1 MKNSVLFSLFIIAA
15 FAITAPSQTKGEL
28 SFGNYAGSGTPFG
41 SSFIAIPYR
50 TDGSSTTRAPGWGVE
65 VGRADASDIGEL
77 LADQNTLRLAL
88 SRIRTITAKE
98 LGTERQRALLGIES
112 EGMSPAELLT
122 KAQDW
127 WKDNIE
133 GSMDRI
139 ASNPA
144 ASCAESQEMFSLL
157 LGNER
162 QKALLGIEGMG
173 NIEIFTGTVATS
185 VKKRCRE
192 EKLDECNATGRFK
205 QIILW
210 AVLEERQVQI
220 LSGSASD
227 DSWMKDALTECAI
240 YELHYVSTTKVDYD
254 LKLDSV
260 IDGRIPLKFKPNE
273 GGLYAE
279 LSDIKIEGETN
290 SDVNPFLQS
299 IKCTAE
305 GITTTCGPGASM
317 LKTAFSA
324 IVDLE
329 VKYREDYLDESGL
342 SKSRIVGDNKL
353 KIKFSPSMH
362 STAMVTKAMKDI
374 PSMTLPNL
382 EVGATGF
389 WIAHKKSRTGPLEV
403 TFDETER
410 GVYPILFEF
419 TRTGGDSE
427 EDITAFDT
435 TKFELIHKPNK
446 KPFPPKKA
454 TPARRMVR
462 GTP

>member
-1 MKNSVLFSLFIIAA
+1 MILCSGCLVLFAV
-15 FAITAPSQTKGEL
+15 TALGFGPAVPQAREL
-28 SFGNYAGSGTPFG
+28 ST
-41 SSFIAIPYR
+41 
-50 TDGSSTTRAPGWGVE
+50 TMSTPGWGVE
-65 VGRADASDIGEL
+65 VGRADASDVGEL

-112 EGMSPAELLT
+112 EGMSLAELLT
-122 KAQDW
+122 KAQEW
-127 WKDNIE
+127 WKDKIE
-133 GSMDRI
+133 GPMERI
-139 ASNPA
+139 AGNPA
-144 ASCAESQEMFSLL
+144 ASCAESQAMLSLL

-173 NIEIFTGTVATS
+173 NLEMFTGTIATS
-185 VKKRCRE
+185 VKQRCRE

-210 AVLEERQVQI
+210 ALLEERQGG
-220 LSGSASD
+220 LLGAEGD
-227 DSWMKDALTECAI
+227 DGVWMKDALTECAN

-273 GGLYAE
+273 GGLYAQ

-299 IKCTAE
+299 IKCVTE
-305 GITTTCGPGASM
+305 GITTTCGPGASI

-324 IVDLE
+324 ILDME
-329 VKYREDYLDESGL
+329 MKYREDYLDENGL
-342 SKSRIVGDNKL
+342 SKSRVVGDNKL

-362 STAMVTKAMKDI
+362 STSLVTKAMKDI

-389 WIAHKKSRTGPLEV
+389 WIAHKNSRTGPLMV
-403 TFDETER
+403 AFDETER

-419 TRTGGDSE
+419 TRTGGDTE
-427 EDITAFDT
+427 EDVTAFDT
-435 TKFELIHKPNK
+435 TKFELIHKPKK
-446 KPFPPKKA
+446 KPFTKAPTPP
-454 TPARRMVR
+454 RRVVR
-462 GTP
+462 GKL

>member
-1 MKNSVLFSLFIIAA
+1 MTSRLVFLCAGCFVLFLVTAA
-15 FAITAPSQTKGEL
+15 LGFGPAVPYGSEL
-28 SFGNYAGSGTPFG
+28 S
-41 SSFIAIPYR
+41 
-50 TDGSSTTRAPGWGVE
+50 STMRAPGWGVE

-88 SRIRTITAKE
+88 SRIRTITAKD
-98 LGTERQRALLGIES
+98 LGTERQRQLLGIES
-112 EGMSPAELLT
+112 ENLSVAELMT
-122 KAQDW
+122 RAQKW
-127 WKDNIE
+127 WKDKIE
-133 GSMDRI
+133 GPMERI
-139 ASNPA
+139 AGNPA
-144 ASCAESQEMFSLL
+144 ASCAESQAMHSLL
-157 LGNER
+157 LANER

-173 NIEIFTGTVATS
+173 NIEMFFGTIATS
-185 VKKRCRE
+185 VKQRCRE

-205 QIILW
+205 QIIQW
-210 AVLEERQVQI
+210 ALVEERHVQI
-220 LSGSASD
+220 LTGSGSD
-227 DSWMKDALTECAI
+227 DGWMLDSLKECAN

-260 IDGRIPLKFKPNE
+260 IDGRIPLKFEPNE
-273 GGLYAE
+273 GGLYGQ

-299 IKCTAE
+299 ITCSAE
-305 GITTTCGPGASM
+305 GITTICGPGASM
-317 LKTAFSA
+317 LKTAFSK
-324 IVDLE
+324 IVDME
-329 VKYREDYLDESGL
+329 MKYREDYLDENGM
-342 SKSRIVGDNKL
+342 SKSRVVGDNKL

-362 STAMVTKAMKDI
+362 STSMVTKAMKDI

-389 WIAHKKSRTGPLEV
+389 WIAHKKTRTGPLTV

-419 TRTGGDSE
+419 TRTGGDTE

-454 TPARRMVR
+454 TPPRRVIR
-462 GTP
+462 GKP